1 MLATLPVAAL
11 WRFILL
17 FGLMYAAFG
26 VASPFLP
33 AFLATRGLAP
43 EEISL
48 VLGAGTAIRLISG
61 PAVGRLADRLRAL
74 RLLLGLTLA
83 LAAAAAL
90 GYLPGRGFAMLLMIG
105 LLHQAALAPTTTLA
119 DALALGAALR
129 PPGFEYGW
137 VRGAGSAAFIL
148 GSIVAGQAIGSF
160 GLVSI
165 LGLQAALRVLAAGCA
180 LLVPGN
186 PGRPRPDATEDR
198 VASTRALSLF
208 ALRKFRRLILVAALV
223 LGSHAMHD
231 TFAVIRWSAGGMSAA
246 TASILWSEAVAA
258 EVLVFFLIGPALV
271 RTLGA
276 AGAMSLAAA
285 AGLLR
290 WSVMAL
296 TVDVTALA
304 LVQPL
309 HGLTF
314 ALLHLACMRQLG
326 EIVPPSLAATAQA
339 IYGTLAVGAVT
350 SALTLVSGPLYGR
363 FGGGGFAL
371 MAGLCAI
378 ALPIAWSLRR

>member
-90 GYLPGRGFAMLLMIG
+90 GYLPGTGFAMLLMIG

-165 LGLQAALRVLAAGCA
+165 LGLQAALLVLAAGCA
-180 LLVPGN
+180 LLVPGD

-208 ALRKFRRLILVAALV
+208 ALRKFRRLIVVAALV

-309 HGLTF
+309 HGFTF

-326 EIVPPSLAATAQA
+326 EIVPPSLTATAQA

-350 SALTLVSGPLYGR
+350 AALTLVSGPLYGR

>member
-1 MLATLPVAAL
+1 
-11 WRFILL
+11 
-17 FGLMYAAFG
+17 
-26 VASPFLP
+26 
-33 AFLATRGLAP
+33 
-43 EEISL
+43 
-48 VLGAGTAIRLISG
+48 
-61 PAVGRLADRLRAL
+61 
-74 RLLLGLTLA
+74 
-83 LAAAAAL
+83 
-90 GYLPGRGFAMLLMIG
+90 
-105 LLHQAALAPTTTLA
+105 
-119 DALALGAALR
+119 
-129 PPGFEYGW
+129 
-137 VRGAGSAAFIL
+137 
-148 GSIVAGQAIGSF
+148 
-160 GLVSI
+160 
-165 LGLQAALRVLAAGCA
+165 
-180 LLVPGN
+180 
-186 PGRPRPDATEDR
+186 
-198 VASTRALSLF
+198 
-208 ALRKFRRLILVAALV
+208 
-223 LGSHAMHD
+223 MHD

-350 SALTLVSGPLYGR
+350 AALTLVSGPLYGR